1 MSTRCEYTLIDCF
14 ESPNNT
20 EGYGQLCCVIIE
32 ATGLSN
38 GCSGA
43 SFDEISSNGVSRWYK
58 ATELL
63 RTVLLYP
70 PKISNFAVD
79 TADDGVTMVV
89 LRKVWKNTASIDYRL
104 PKENIKTISDNVIG
118 FWSFDLVLLPFFS
131 SLGDVCFIFHF
142 FTERFHS
149 HTSFLLSF
157 LIPYFQ

>member
-1 MSTRCEYTLIDCF
+1 MIDCF

-20 EGYGQLCCVIIE
+20 EGYGQLCCVITE

-104 PKENIKTISDNVIG
+104 LKDNIKTISDNVIG
-118 FWSFDLVLLPFFS
+118 SWSFDFVLLPFFF
-131 SLGDVCFIFHF
+131 SLSVMCASFFIFSQNDS
-142 FTERFHS
+142 T
-149 HTSFLLSF
+149 HTHHSFLPF
-157 LIPYFQ
+157 